1 MFCSVWFGVWVC
13 FVFVLRSWPASLNAP
28 NIQIKEG
35 VSKQVEALAQ
45 RALRWQPWCEMRV
58 CHRDR
63 AGSILTST
71 HSALW
76 VALSG
81 REAMG
86 DFSHGICLDCPH
98 AVWR

>member
-1 MFCSVWFGVWVC
+1 
-13 FVFVLRSWPASLNAP
+13 
-28 NIQIKEG
+28 
-35 VSKQVEALAQ
+35 
-45 RALRWQPWCEMRV
+45 MRV